1 MYKEI
6 LLPIDLNAI
15 DSQGKAV
22 ETAIGLARAFGA
34 RIHVQTVVPD
44 FGLPLVASYFPEGFE
59 SKALEN
65 ANQALH
71 DFVKRTFPPDV
82 TVQHIVGHGS
92 IYQEI
97 LCCAKEVGAELI
109 VMASHRPDIEDYL
122 IGPNASRVTRHAEC
136 SVLVVRD

>member
-6 LLPIDLNAI
+6 LLPIDLNSI

-22 ETAIGLARAFGA
+22 ETAISLAQAFGS
-34 RIHVQTVVPD
+34 RVHVQTIVPD

-71 DFVKRTFPPDV
+71 DFVKRSFPPDV
-82 TVQHIVGHGS
+82 TVQHIVSHGS

-97 LCCAKEVGAELI
+97 LHCAKEVGAELI

-122 IGPNASRVTRHAEC
+122 IGPNASRVTRHADC

>member
-6 LLPIDLNAI
+6 LLPIDLNSI

-22 ETAIGLARAFGA
+22 ETAIGLAQAFGS
-34 RIHVQTVVPD
+34 RVHVQTIVPD

-71 DFVKRTFPPDV
+71 DFVKRSFPPDV
-82 TVQHIVGHGS
+82 TVQHIVSHGS

-97 LCCAKEVGAELI
+97 LHCAKEVGAELI

-122 IGPNASRVTRHAEC
+122 IGPNASRVTRHADC
-136 SVLVVRD
+136 SVLVVRN

>member
-6 LLPIDLNAI
+6 LLPIDLNSI

-22 ETAIGLARAFGA
+22 ETAIGLAQAFGS
-34 RIHVQTVVPD
+34 RVHVQTIVPD

-71 DFVKRTFPPDV
+71 DFVKRSFPPDV
-82 TVQHIVGHGS
+82 TVQHIVSHGS

-97 LCCAKEVGAELI
+97 LRCAKEVGAELI

-122 IGPNASRVTRHAEC
+122 IGPNASRVTRHADC

>member
-6 LLPIDLNAI
+6 LLPIDLNAV

-34 RIHVQTVVPD
+34 RVHVQTIVPD
-44 FGLPLVASYFPEGFE
+44 FGLPLVAGYFPEGFE
-59 SKALEN
+59 TKALEN
-65 ANQALH
+65 ADKALH
-71 DFVKRTFPPDV
+71 DFVKATFPPDV

-97 LCCAKEVGAELI
+97 LRCAKEVGAELI
-109 VMASHRPDIEDYL
+109 VMASHRPDLEDYL
-122 IGPNASRVTRHAEC
+122 IGPNASRVTRHADC
-136 SVLVVRD
+136 SVLVVRE

>member
-6 LLPIDLNAI
+6 LLPIDLNSI

-22 ETAIGLARAFGA
+22 ETAIGLAQAFGS
-34 RIHVQTVVPD
+34 RVHVQTIVPD

-71 DFVKRTFPPDV
+71 DFVKRSFPPDV
-82 TVQHIVGHGS
+82 TVQHIVSHGS

-97 LCCAKEVGAELI
+97 LHCAKEVGAELI

-122 IGPNASRVTRHAEC
+122 IGPNASRVTRHADC

>member
-6 LLPIDLNAI
+6 LLPIDLNDT

-22 ETAIGLARAFGA
+22 ETAIGLARAFGS
-34 RIHVQTVVPD
+34 RVHVQTIVPE
-44 FGLPLVASYFPEGFE
+44 FGLPMVAGYFPEGFE
-59 SKALEN
+59 QKALEN

-71 DFVKRTFPPDV
+71 DFVKRTFPNDV

-97 LCCAKEVGAELI
+97 LSCAKKIGADLI
-109 VMASHRPDIEDYL
+109 VMASHRPELEDYL
-122 IGPNASRVTRHAEC
+122 IGPNASRVTRHANC
-136 SVLVVRD
+136 SVMVVRD